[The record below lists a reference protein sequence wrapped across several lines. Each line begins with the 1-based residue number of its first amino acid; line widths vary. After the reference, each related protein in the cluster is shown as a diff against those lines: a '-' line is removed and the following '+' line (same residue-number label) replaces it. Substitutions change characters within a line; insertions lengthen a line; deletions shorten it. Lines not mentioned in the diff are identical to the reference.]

1 MTKPSVLIYLF
12 FLLIQKNV
20 QKLIYFTRIN
30 DKIIIKIY
38 QEYGGGCGSVERR
51 RKNIV
56 SK

>member
-38 QEYGGGCGSVERR
+38 QEYGGGSGSVERR